1 MEEEKNIMKY
11 VILYFDINLQASVDI
26 YISLE
31 TLNKIKKGEYKYPLI
46 QYTDGK
52 NTFLERLDNIFT
64 LKVLDDKTKTFDE
77 LENEMYKYMQLNKAY
92 EFNILVDEQNGF

>member
-1 MEEEKNIMKY
+1 MDEEKNIMKY
-11 VILYFDINLQASVDI
+11 VILYFDINLQASVHV

-31 TLNKIKKGEYKYPLI
+31 TLNKIKKGEYKYPFI

-77 LENEMYKYMQLNKAY
+77 LENKMYKYMQLNKAY
-92 EFNILVDEQNGF
+92 EFNVLVDEQNGF

>member
-31 TLNKIKKGEYKYPLI
+31 TLNKIKK
-46 QYTDGK
+46 
-52 NTFLERLDNIFT
+52 RR
-64 LKVLDDKTKTFDE
+64 V
-77 LENEMYKYMQLNKAY
+77 
-92 EFNILVDEQNGF
+92 